1 MTRLLMEG
9 RLIPLHRLSDAF
21 SRISTIMHENFK
33 LEGVMGSVIPNELY
47 VYTLFTLQLI
57 AA

>member
-1 MTRLLMEG
+1 
-9 RLIPLHRLSDAF
+9 
-21 SRISTIMHENFK
+21 MHENFK
-33 LEGVMGSVIPNELY
+33 LEGVMVSVIPNELY